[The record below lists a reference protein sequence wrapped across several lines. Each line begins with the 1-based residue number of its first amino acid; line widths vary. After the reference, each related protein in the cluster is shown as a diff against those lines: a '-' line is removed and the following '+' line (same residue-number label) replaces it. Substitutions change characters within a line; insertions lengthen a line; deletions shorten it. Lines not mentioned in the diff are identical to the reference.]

1 MLLLLVPRGS
11 NQDMRHPSSKQILD
25 TTAHSTPKLALQ
37 WGFVEI
43 SFDCVW
49 TFIISSG
56 PHWRFGCLSPMIS
69 HIIISCIFKTFHREW
84 SLLNGGFLFVNSACF
99 SIFSVSVISY
109 FGWMVLAWAMKSIVG
124 APKVFCLNA
133 ECAWHSC
140 SAFAV
145 AVLEI

>member
-1 MLLLLVPRGS
+1 MGNEYFSAKSKHYSFRIAAISDIVSIFPLTLYFGAFLVLLKPVL
-11 NQDMRHPSSKQILD
+11 I
-25 TTAHSTPKLALQ
+25 AHRLFL
-37 WGFVEI
+37 
-43 SFDCVW
+43 W
-49 TFIISSG
+49 T
-56 PHWRFGCLSPMIS
+56 
-69 HIIISCIFKTFHREW
+69 
-84 SLLNGGFLFVNSACF
+84 
-99 SIFSVSVISY
+99 IFSVSVISY